1 MVECR
6 AYRYSGHFLGDQ
18 PERYRRKEEEEAW
31 HRRDPLLSFR
41 RVVLESELLR
51 EQDLE
56 TVEQKIQETVQE
68 AVQFAEESPLPDP
81 EELYRDVYVQYPA
94 EALR

>member
-1 MVECR
+1 M
-6 AYRYSGHFLGDQ
+6 
-18 PERYRRKEEEEAW
+18 
-31 HRRDPLLSFR
+31 
-41 RVVLESELLR
+41 LESELLR

-56 TVEQKIQETVQE
+56 TVEQKVQETVQE